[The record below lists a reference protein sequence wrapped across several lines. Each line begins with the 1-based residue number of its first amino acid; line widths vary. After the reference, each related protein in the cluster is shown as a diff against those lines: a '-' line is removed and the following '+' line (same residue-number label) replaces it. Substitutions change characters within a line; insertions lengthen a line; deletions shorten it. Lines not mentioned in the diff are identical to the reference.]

1 MYVKYNTDKYNKIK
15 QELGHVYTLFYT
27 HPSSIHPKEY
37 IVHTDKILNLNKVFK
52 HISHIIHVTAGG
64 TTHYQNNFVI
74 PFSCLMPPSP
84 PLILLSQFHDILA
97 TAYIV

>member
-37 IVHTDKILNLNKVFK
+37 IVHTDKILNLNKVFQ
-52 HISHIIHVTAGG
+52 HISHIIHVTQ
-64 TTHYQNNFVI
+64 T
-74 PFSCLMPPSP
+74 M
-84 PLILLSQFHDILA
+84 
-97 TAYIV
+97 